1 MVAQSAKF
9 TKAIADSKKLK
20 AKPTD
25 DELLEVRPLS
35 TWQLLRHRLSFR
47 SSAGLANM
55 IGSCTP
61 ISRLVLRIPSS
72 RMPRNQEPLI
82 SRSVRLL
89 SQHACSE
96 LQFRLEGNGL
106 IGLV

>member
-9 TKAIADSKKLK
+9 TKAAADSKKLK

-35 TWQLLRHRLSFR
+35 TWKLLLHHTIFR
-47 SSAGLANM
+47 SSSDVAN
-55 IGSCTP
+55 IIVSYTP
-61 ISRLVLRIPSS
+61 ITRLVLRKPSS

-89 SQHACSE
+89 S
-96 LQFRLEGNGL
+96 
-106 IGLV
+106 

>member
-9 TKAIADSKKLK
+9 TKAAADSKKLK

-25 DELLEVRPLS
+25 DELLEVRS
-35 TWQLLRHRLSFR
+35 MSARKLLRHCTSFR
-47 SSAGLANM
+47 SSGVANM

-61 ISRLVLRIPSS
+61 ISRLVLRKPNS
-72 RMPRNQEPLI
+72 RKPRNQDPLI

-89 SQHACSE
+89 S
-96 LQFRLEGNGL
+96 
-106 IGLV
+106 